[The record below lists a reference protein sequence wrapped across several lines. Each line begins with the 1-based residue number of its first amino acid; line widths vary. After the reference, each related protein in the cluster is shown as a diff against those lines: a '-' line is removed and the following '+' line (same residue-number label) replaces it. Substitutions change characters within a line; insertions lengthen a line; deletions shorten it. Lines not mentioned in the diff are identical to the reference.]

1 MSPED
6 RTDPIQGPREP
17 ACGYSGEA
25 GPRCS
30 SSAGCSHRLFALG
43 FNDYALDR
51 PVSRRSRY
59 LLDMGDE
66 LRDISPEP
74 DGLDDLAERIA
85 GRVAA
90 ILTGPRSLDAT
101 QNEWLT
107 AGQLAARLGVTAQ
120 WVYDHQNELG
130 AVKLGSGRK
139 PRLRFP
145 ADTTPGTERGPRHRP
160 RPEGNREPRTA
171 RAGLLPVYDD

>member
-1 MSPED
+1 MA
-6 RTDPIQGPREP
+6 TGATLVQGHHPRWRL
-17 ACGYSGEA
+17 
-25 GPRCS
+25 GP
-30 SSAGCSHRLFALG
+30 LVALRG
-43 FNDYALDR
+43 RPDSALDR

-59 LLDMGDE
+59 LPDMGDE
-66 LRDISPEP
+66 LQNISPKR

-85 GRVAA
+85 GRVAE
-90 ILTGPRSLDAT
+90 ILTGGRGLDTT

-107 AGQLAARLGVTAQ
+107 AGQLARRLGVTAQ

-130 AVKLGSGRK
+130 AIKLGSGRK

-145 ADTTPGTERGPRHRP
+145 ANTTPGAERRAHRP
-160 RPEGNREPRTA
+160 RPDGHREPQTT

>member
-1 MSPED
+1 VPPVGTCVRPRGPNTLQLATAATLVQGQHTQPVAGTACSLELND
-6 RTDPIQGPREP
+6 R
-17 ACGYSGEA
+17 
-25 GPRCS
+25 
-30 SSAGCSHRLFALG
+30 
-43 FNDYALDR
+43 ALDR

-59 LLDMGDE
+59 LPDMGDE
-66 LRDISPEP
+66 LRNISPQP
-74 DGLDDLAERIA
+74 DGLEDLAERIA
-85 GRVAA
+85 GRVAE
-90 ILTGPRSLDAT
+90 ILADSRSLDTT

-130 AVKLGSGRK
+130 AIKLGSGRK

-145 ADTTPGTERGPRHRP
+145 GDTTPGTDHWARHRP
-160 RPEGNREPRTA
+160 RPEGHREPRRT

>member
-1 MSPED
+1 
-6 RTDPIQGPREP
+6 
-17 ACGYSGEA
+17 
-25 GPRCS
+25 
-30 SSAGCSHRLFALG
+30 
-43 FNDYALDR
+43 
-51 PVSRRSRY
+51 
-59 LLDMGDE
+59 MGDK
-66 LRDISPEP
+66 LRNISPEP

-85 GRVAA
+85 GRVAE
-90 ILTGPRSLDAT
+90 ILTGGHSLNRT

-130 AVKLGSGRK
+130 AIKLGSGRK

-145 ADTTPGTERGPRHRP
+145 ADTTPGTERRAKHPLRP
-160 RPEGNREPRTA
+160 DGHREPQTT

>member
-1 MSPED
+1 MTAVCMRAPAWPKDPRSWPQPQRGSEISTHSRCAGTARSLGLND
-6 RTDPIQGPREP
+6 R
-17 ACGYSGEA
+17 
-25 GPRCS
+25 
-30 SSAGCSHRLFALG
+30 
-43 FNDYALDR
+43 ALDR

-59 LLDMGDE
+59 LPDMGDE
-66 LRDISPEP
+66 LRNISPQP
-74 DGLDDLAERIA
+74 DGLEDLAELIA
-85 GRVAA
+85 GRVAE
-90 ILTGPRSLDAT
+90 ILVGGGSLDTT

-130 AVKLGSGRK
+130 AIKLGSGRK

-145 ADTTPGTERGPRHRP
+145 ADTTPGTERRARHRP
-160 RPEGNREPRTA
+160 RPEGHREARTT

>member
-1 MSPED
+1 LLAPLVC
-6 RTDPIQGPREP
+6 PW
-17 ACGYSGEA
+17 A
-25 GPRCS
+25 
-30 SSAGCSHRLFALG
+30 

-59 LLDMGDE
+59 LLGMGDE
-66 LRDISPEP
+66 LRNISPKP

-90 ILTGPRSLDAT
+90 ILTGDRSLDAT

-130 AVKLGSGRK
+130 AVKLGNGRK

-145 ADTTPGTERGPRHRP
+145 ADTTPGTERGPRRRP
-160 RPEGNREPRTA
+160 RPEGNREPRTT